1 MTARPYFI
9 AARITQ
15 PQHDKVRLAAE
26 AKALKV
32 SEWLRLAILDRLSGQ
47 DSAALSALRH
57 TLALRIVL
65 LNLLNF
71 LAPPEPGKTTPE
83 LKGLWL
89 LAEDASAKQLRTL
102 LALDSGSTTCTAPNI
117 SAISHSVSARLT
129 ESQYVAATT
138 AARTSNITLGEW
150 FREIIVAQVDL
161 PPIPPLLADRIIA
174 LRTILEDS
182 IHHLTSDRA
191 SFNSNTVGTLSTRTD
206 PALLRATITSKKD

>member
-1 MTARPYFI
+1 VVI
-9 AARITQ
+9 
-15 PQHDKVRLAAE
+15 
-26 AKALKV
+26 
-32 SEWLRLAILDRLSGQ
+32 DRLSGQ
-47 DSAALSALRH
+47 DLAALSALRH

-71 LAPPEPGKTTPE
+71 LAPPEPGKTTPA

-102 LALDSGSTTCTAPNI
+102 LTLDSGSPTCASPDT
-117 SAISHSVSARLT
+117 SAVTHSVSARLT
-129 ESQYVAATT
+129 ESQYVAATS
-138 AARTSNITLGEW
+138 AVRTNNITPGEW

-161 PPIPPLLADRIIA
+161 PPILPLLANRIIA

-182 IHHLTSDRA
+182 IQQLTSDRA

-206 PALLRATITSKKD
+206 PALLRATITSNKD